1 MEVEKKFFF
10 KKEEKILLKV
20 KLEEVKK
27 KEKVLKEIKNVIKVE
42 KDKKNVLVLSK
53 EQKKEVI
60 QKKEKL
66 KLKVKVFVKIESK
79 LISVK
84 LEIEKIFKDN
94 KYSYIISRLIQ
105 EISVSFVRK
114 IVKRIEL
121 LQGNFKVFFLEKVD
135 IVKRSQFVI
144 RQVRFLRKSKELF
157 IVEDNK
163 DLIFRFK
170 FILRFGVYRR

>member
-20 KLEEVKK
+20 KLEEVIKK

-121 LQGNFKVFFLEKVD
+121 L
-135 IVKRSQFVI
+135 
-144 RQVRFLRKSKELF
+144 
-157 IVEDNK
+157 
-163 DLIFRFK
+163 
-170 FILRFGVYRR
+170 

>member
-27 KEKVLKEIKNVIKVE
+27 REKVLKEIKNVIKVE

-121 LQGNFKVFFLEKVD
+121 L
-135 IVKRSQFVI
+135 
-144 RQVRFLRKSKELF
+144 
-157 IVEDNK
+157 
-163 DLIFRFK
+163 
-170 FILRFGVYRR
+170 